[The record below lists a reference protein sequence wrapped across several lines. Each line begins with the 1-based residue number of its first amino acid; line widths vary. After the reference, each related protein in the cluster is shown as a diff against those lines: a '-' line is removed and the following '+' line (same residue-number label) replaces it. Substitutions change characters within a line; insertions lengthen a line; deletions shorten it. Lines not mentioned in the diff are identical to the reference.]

1 MLADPGEGHPRRPS
15 RSSAEPSGWH
25 APDAL
30 AAMAFHFKKR
40 RGWLH
45 SFFLSTVSFAFTIKE
60 GVVTNGTA
68 LQ

>member
-1 MLADPGEGHPRRPS
+1 MLADPGEGHPLRPS

-45 SFFLSTVSFAFTIKE
+45 SFFSHMYRLLSPLEKVW
-60 GVVTNGTA
+60 
-68 LQ
+68 